1 MKHFC
6 DDWIQ
11 EWCEDNGWTDLV
23 KERSNN
29 YWAFP
34 PGAVMPEPIPSEVL
48 RFIKATKGFCTEEK
62 IWLMW
67 AFALSAAAV
76 VFSYIFKSPMPIVFA
91 FAFDAVT
98 AAKLEVEEV

>member
-23 KERSNN
+23 REPYNN

-34 PGAVMPEPIPSEVL
+34 PGAVMPEPIPAEVL
-48 RFIKATKGFCTEEK
+48 RLIKATKGFCEEERA
-62 IWLMW
+62 WLLW
-67 AFALSAAAV
+67 AVALSV
-76 VFSYIFKSPMPIVFA
+76 VSVGFTYFFKSPMPIVFA
-91 FAFDAVT
+91 FAFDAIA
-98 AAKLEVEEV
+98 AAKLEVEEI